1 MTTAIII
8 TDVKDMNNIYAH
20 LIHNAYQNA
29 TSIPCFEVLPNG
41 TFVQHW
47 RNLVRC
53 SDPIKD
59 FGNKTSKRWLS

>member
-29 TSIPCFEVLPNG
+29 TSIPCF
-41 TFVQHW
+41 
-47 RNLVRC
+47 
-53 SDPIKD
+53 
-59 FGNKTSKRWLS
+59 